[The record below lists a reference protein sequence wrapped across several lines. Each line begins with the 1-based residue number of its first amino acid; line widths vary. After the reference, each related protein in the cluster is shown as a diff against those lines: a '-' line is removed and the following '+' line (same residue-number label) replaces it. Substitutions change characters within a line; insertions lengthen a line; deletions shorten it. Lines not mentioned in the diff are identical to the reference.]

1 MLMQLATLAGAL
13 FVGLVAIALVYVL
26 GMRTKSPLV
35 LSPLIRLQRA
45 IINPKQMRSAG
56 TPGAYASVIRHRGRT
71 SGRPYE
77 TPVGVV
83 AADDGF
89 LIALVYGSRTNWL
102 QNVLASGSATIVHEG
117 QTYEV
122 DQPEIVPMQAVAAR
136 FAAGDQQGFR
146 LLARRPG
153 APGPAGRAGR
163 GRSAGHRR
171 ATRRRRQDPVRR
183 HDPVDGGP
191 ACRRSRAPWSGTSA
205 PKIAM
210 QPSRCWPR
218 HSRAS
223 ARWTRW
229 SAMTTR
235 RQTDVAACSR

>member
-1 MLMQLATLAGAL
+1 MLMQVAILVGAL
-13 FVGLVAIALVYVL
+13 FLGVVAIALVYVL
-26 GMRTKSPLV
+26 GMRAKSPLV

-117 QTYEV
+117 RTFQV
-122 DQPEIVPMQAVAAR
+122 DQPEIVPMQSVADR
-136 FAAGDQQGFR
+136 FAAGDQRGFR
-146 LLARRPG
+146 WLAVDQCLRVRRVEPG
-153 APGPAGRAGR
+153 AAGERL
-163 GRSAGHRR
+163 
-171 ATRRRRQDPVRR
+171 
-183 HDPVDGGP
+183 
-191 ACRRSRAPWSGTSA
+191 
-205 PKIAM
+205 
-210 QPSRCWPR
+210 
-218 HSRAS
+218 
-223 ARWTRW
+223 
-229 SAMTTR
+229 
-235 RQTDVAACSR
+235 TDAA

>member
-1 MLMQLATLAGAL
+1 MLMQAAILVGAL
-13 FVGLVAIALVYVL
+13 FVGVVAIALVYVL
-26 GMRTKSPLV
+26 GMRTKSRLV

-83 AADDGF
+83 ADDGGF

-117 QTYEV
+117 QTHEV
-122 DQPEIVPMQAVAAR
+122 DQPEIIPMQAVASR

-146 LLARRPG
+146 LLGVDQALRVRRVQPE
-153 APGPAGRAGR
+153 PAGMRTADAPR
-163 GRSAGHRR
+163 GEGATHPSVGTARSIGAQHVG
-171 ATRRRRQDPVRR
+171 
-183 HDPVDGGP
+183 
-191 ACRRSRAPWSGTSA
+191 
-205 PKIAM
+205 
-210 QPSRCWPR
+210 
-218 HSRAS
+218 
-223 ARWTRW
+223 
-229 SAMTTR
+229 
-235 RQTDVAACSR
+235 